1 MKRITAGVLTSA
13 TVLYAAAAYFVLA
26 PTSPTPSDSPSASQ
40 AGGTPSGCAFE
51 AGSTL
56 AYDLSSTV
64 SARDEDGHL
73 HPESD
78 AFSAVVSAHVVSS
91 DAERASLQ
99 VALSQV
105 QLRQDLA
112 QPEDRVLQPLSDTFE
127 IDVAPSCRIL
137 ELRFPQGWSD
147 PAERLVTATLRAH
160 EHVLRPDSTWEV
172 DQTDTLGRYRAHYTR
187 EEGEVRRRKVHYY
200 DDDGLA
206 AFGMTLLVPHASASA
221 SFGAEGLLRSEIR
234 ERIQI
239 RVGDETRAD
248 LDQRSRLVRDDSKY
262 RAPAAAASLAVADT
276 SVVER
281 AAGAT
286 LPRAPAQLAEARA
299 IYEELAAAL
308 DPFTISQARS
318 LAALIAAYPSLA
330 DDLVGRLEGDALG
343 EVARS
348 SIFWALELAA
358 TDHARAHLTA
368 LVDAPRTNDRIRAAV
383 ALSGAAPTLEVG
395 QRLLEMHR
403 EDAESSARTAGL
415 LALGVVGAK
424 GDPEA
429 QRFARENISAAF
441 EGAENTGDRLA
452 ALAAMGNTGD
462 PEFMPQL
469 SESLSA
475 EDPRVRGKA
484 AEAMRNLGDE
494 ARPHLQAALEAEV
507 EPRAAKSVA
516 QTLREIGPPRRD
528 DLDWAAERLD
538 DAPSVAVRGEL
549 IAWLGA
555 DPSAEGSTI
564 LAERFH
570 SEPSSELRQLIGRY
584 VPASELRRR

>member
-1 MKRITAGVLTSA
+1 MKRITVGVLSSA
-13 TVLYAAAAYFVLA
+13 TLLYAAAAYFVLA
-26 PTSPTPSDSPSASQ
+26 PTSPTPSSSPSASQ
-40 AGGTPSGCAFE
+40 AGGTPFACTFE
-51 AGSTL
+51 TGSTL
-56 AYDLSSTV
+56 AYDLTSTV
-64 SARDEDGHL
+64 SARDEDGVL

-78 AFSAVVSAHVVSS
+78 AFSAIVSAHVISS
-91 DAERASLQ
+91 DDQRASLQ
-99 VALSQV
+99 VALSKV
-105 QLRQDLA
+105 QLRQNLA

-127 IDVAPSCRIL
+127 IDVAPSCRIV
-137 ELRFPQGWSD
+137 EFRFPKGWSD
-147 PAERLVTATLRAH
+147 SAERLVTATLQAH
-160 EHVLRPDSTWEV
+160 EHVLRPDPTWEI
-172 DQTDTLGRYRAHYTR
+172 DQTDTLGRYRAEYSR
-187 EEGEVRRRKVHYY
+187 EDGEVRRRKVHYY

-239 RVGDETRAD
+239 RVGNETRAD
-248 LDQRSRLVRDDSKY
+248 LDQRSRLIRDDSKY
-262 RAPAAAASLAVADT
+262 RVPPSTAVLAVADV
-276 SVVER
+276 SVVES
-281 AAGAT
+281 AAGAA
-286 LPRAPAQLAEARA
+286 LPQAPTQLAEARA
-299 IYEELAAAL
+299 IYEELAATL

-330 DDLVGRLEGDALG
+330 DDLVDRLEGDTLG
-343 EVARS
+343 EVERS

-383 ALSGAAPTLEVG
+383 ALSGTAPTLEVG
-395 QRLLEMHR
+395 QRLLEMHQQ
-403 EDAESSARTAGL
+403 DSESSASTAGL

-424 GDPEA
+424 GDESA
-429 QRFARENISAAF
+429 QRFARENIGAAF
-441 EGAENTGDRLA
+441 EGAETTGERLA

-462 PEFMPQL
+462 LEFMPQL
-469 SESLSA
+469 SESLRA
-475 EDPRVRGKA
+475 DDPRIRGKA

-494 ARPHLQAALEAEV
+494 ARPHLQAALETEV

-516 QTLREIGPPRRD
+516 QTLREIGPPRAD

-538 DAPSVAVRGEL
+538 DASSVAVRGEL

-555 DPSAEGSTI
+555 DPTAEGSTI

-570 SEPSSELRQLIGRY
+570 AETSSELRQLIGRY
-584 VPASELRRR
+584 VPASELRR